1 MTHAHSDH
9 SVAVPAPSFGDAPY
23 MGVPGAWLRS
33 PVGLGRAAAA
43 ALALVVATD
52 VFASWVDFLRLDITS
67 ELMGGAHGADVIR
80 RAHGVDRMTG
90 IAGFGEMVA
99 LVISAVVY
107 LCWLYRVRVNA
118 EVFDQSAHSHA
129 RGWTIGGWFTPIVNL
144 WFPRRIVLDIWDA
157 STPWGKRGSH
167 GLVNVWWALW
177 IFSFAADRASSVENR
192 HAETDAG
199 LHLASRMML
208 AAHVVDIAAALLAI
222 AVVLRL
228 TRMQYE
234 KALAAPLPA

>member
-1 MTHAHSDH
+1 MAHAHSDH
-9 SVAVPAPSFGDAPY
+9 SVAVPAPPFGDAPH
-23 MGVPGAWLRS
+23 MGAPGAWLRS
-33 PVGLGRAAAA
+33 PVGLGRAAVA

-52 VFASWVDFLRLDITS
+52 TFASWVDFLRLDITS
-67 ELMGGAHGADVIR
+67 ELMSGAHGADLIR
-80 RAHGVDRMTG
+80 RAHDVDRMTG
-90 IAGFGEMVA
+90 VAGSGERVA

-118 EVFDQSAHSHA
+118 EVFDQSALSHA

-144 WFPRRIVLDIWDA
+144 WFPRQIVLDIWDA

-167 GLVNVWWALW
+167 GLVNVWWGLW
-177 IFSFAADRASSVENR
+177 ISSLVTDQISAVENR
-192 HAETDAG
+192 HAETTAR
-199 LHLASRMML
+199 LHLASRFLL

-228 TRMQYE
+228 TRMQHK
-234 KALAAPLPA
+234 KALAGPLPA